1 MAGWLLLALV
11 LLNFETESSDGFGKL
26 KGKHHR
32 FVVCPFRDRRS
43 HDKVARSDGFSPGQ
57 AMEQNLSNLVLLGWG
72 WGMFCL
78 QGEFC
83 CGTGRLWH
91 QAGVERAARE
101 NLLEHCGKDFG
112 FCSWLPKSVPAFL
125 SAYRYGGTLLCG
137 CVLLEPAFNSF
148 QSHLSTRVR
157 QLNV

>member
-57 AMEQNLSNLVLLGWG
+57 AMEQNLSTSGLGMGHVLPP
-72 WGMFCL
+72 
-78 QGEFC
+78 
-83 CGTGRLWH
+83 GRI
-91 QAGVERAARE
+91 
-101 NLLEHCGKDFG
+101 LLRDWE
-112 FCSWLPKSVPAFL
+112 
-125 SAYRYGGTLLCG
+125 TLAPGRC
-137 CVLLEPAFNSF
+137 
-148 QSHLSTRVR
+148 
-157 QLNV
+157 